1 MGTSASFGGSAG
13 QGWTNAR
20 RAAGRLGGA
29 PTAANA
35 RRAAAAAADAL
46 AGWEDLPADARDET
60 ARPSTSP
67 QPATPPRL
75 IYPLPAVALLGL
87 PPLRSLGKM
96 PSAGVGGGGSRRGGG
111 GGGGGRGAGRIRTG
125 RSRSP
130 RRAASAAARIAYA
143 GYAAR
148 EGDAT
153 ALAAIGIDIA
163 DLTGRTPSQQCN
175 VILNAILDLP
185 RALQEQELRA
195 ASASTLIQ
203 LLTEDAALPPNDV
216 VRIFVSNYLIEI
228 MTVEQSAT
236 LRENGDGIAAER
248 ILRQTVDA
256 VVAREVARLGNQVSA
271 NDLERVI
278 GDTLERARTILAA
291 G

>member
-1 MGTSASFGGSAG
+1 MGTSASYGGSGG

-20 RAAGRLGGA
+20 RAAGHLGRA
-29 PTAANA
+29 PTRANA
-35 RRAAAAAADAL
+35 RRAAAAAANAL
-46 AGWEDLPADARDET
+46 AGWEDLPPDAPDET
-60 ARPSTSP
+60 AAPTGNA
-67 QPATPPRL
+67 QPARPPRPPA
-75 IYPLPAVALLGL
+75 PLPTLALAGL
-87 PPLRSLGKM
+87 PPLRTLGTM
-96 PSAGVGGGGSRRGGG
+96 PSAGARGGG
-111 GGGGGRGAGRIRTG
+111 RSRGAGGTGRIRTG

-148 EGDAT
+148 EGDAA

-195 ASASTLIQ
+195 ASATTLIQ
-203 LLTEDAALPPNDV
+203 LLTDDAVLPPNDV
-216 VRIFVSNYLIEI
+216 VRIFVSNYVVEI

-236 LRENGDGIAAER
+236 LRESGDGIDAER
-248 ILRQTVDA
+248 ILRQTVEA
-256 VVAREVARLGNQVSA
+256 VVAAQVARLTSQVSA
-271 NDLERVI
+271 SELERVI
-278 GDTLERARTILAA
+278 ADTLERTRAILAA